1 MTRREFAGL
10 LSGVGLLIAPA
21 GLDAAG
27 ETPLFYF
34 ADGYH
39 GGAKGHMPAG
49 AWRDI
54 LNAMRDIPSWK
65 LGLDIEPESWDA
77 LLRDDPVA
85 YRELKAHLESPQPLP
100 RIEMLGGTFSQ
111 PYGWAV
117 NGESNIRQFTRGIGM
132 IRRHFPKAVLE
143 TYAVQEPCWA
153 SCLPQILRSLGF
165 TAAVLKDPGTAWGG
179 YAAGFDAD
187 LVNWVGPDGTPIPTV
202 PRYACEDVKKVYE
215 TESGNPTPEF
225 ARKCVAHGIPH
236 PAGTYLQD
244 LGWVAKPKVAAEFIR
259 NVTWREYI
267 HHIADPPTKNWN
279 FGIEDI
285 LTTLPW
291 GEKTLQLVAQQERS
305 AENRILMAEKMAALV
320 WMEKRIPW
328 PEAEFT
334 EAWDNLLWAQG
345 HDPWITATTRTGRQ
359 AWAFQVA
366 SGTLQ
371 TEEAANSI
379 IDRAAEVLAAG
390 SAAQSSSPDSQW
402 LRVVNT
408 LGRDRN
414 EVVEINVASDRG
426 TRSIRVL
433 DAHDR
438 EVPCQ
443 IIPTRRYFSAEPRES
458 GNPRNGGPTRAL
470 SAGESLNASTIL
482 FRAQVPAIG
491 FSVYHLETQP
501 ADSSQKP
508 AGSTGAHVE
517 QDGSVV
523 LESDLYRLRISPAR
537 GGAIVSLFDKQS
549 GKEFC
554 DPAAERSLNE
564 YRGYFIEQ
572 KAWRSSTD
580 QAANVT
586 ILESG
591 PMRARVRIAGQVG
604 GVPFQTMIAV
614 AEGLRRIEFQVRF
627 TYEHETFIG
636 DPWDIKPE
644 DRRSQPRRSQND
656 GRWKLQAFFPVALR
670 NQAIYKNAAYDVCK
684 SRNAD
689 TYFQRWDEIKH
700 NMIVNWVD
708 LFDEREKMGLAV
720 LSDHTTAYTHGPDHP
735 LALVLGWAWEGGFW
749 WGKRSLQ
756 GTTQISYALIP
767 HTGLWDAAGI
777 SEETAQWHEPLVPF
791 LLQAQPPANQA
802 ARSMISVDAAGVEIP
817 TMQVDANQLLMR
829 LFNSAGSN
837 SEFGVS
843 FQARPS
849 RVELVEL
856 NGKAIRELPV
866 RHESDGRY
874 SVRLAMP
881 RFGLRTLRCNLDT
894 MRDG

>member
-1 MTRREFAGL
+1 M
-10 LSGVGLLIAPA
+10 
-21 GLDAAG
+21 
-27 ETPLFYF
+27 
-34 ADGYH
+34 
-39 GGAKGHMPAG
+39 GHMPAG

-54 LNAMRDIPSWK
+54 MNAMRDIPAWK

-77 LLRDDPVA
+77 LLRDDPVS
-85 YRELKAHLESPQPLP
+85 YRELKAYLESPDPLP
-100 RIEMLGGTFSQ
+100 RIEMVGGTFSQ

-117 NGESNIRQFTRGIGM
+117 NGESNVRQFTRGIEI
-132 IRRHFPKAVLE
+132 IRRHFPKAFLE

-179 YAAGFDAD
+179 YAAGFDAEV
-187 LVNWVGPDGTPIPTV
+187 VNWVGSDGTGIPTV

-225 ARKCVAHGIPH
+225 ARKCVAHGIAH

-244 LGWVAKPKVAAEFIR
+244 LGWVAKPKASGDYIR
-259 NVTWREYI
+259 YVTWREYI
-267 HHIADPPTKNWN
+267 HHIAAAPTKSWN

-291 GEKTLQLVAQQERS
+291 GEKTLQQVAQQERS
-305 AENRILMAEKMAALV
+305 AENRILMAEKMAALA
-320 WMEKRIPW
+320 WMEKRVPW
-328 PEAEFT
+328 PEAELI

-359 AWAFQVA
+359 AWAFQVGA
-366 SGTLQ
+366 GTMQ
-371 TEEAANSI
+371 TEEASNAI

-390 SAAQSSSPDSQW
+390 NSAPSSNNNTQW
-402 LRVVNT
+402 VRVANT
-408 LGRDRN
+408 LSRERN
-414 EVVEINVASDRG
+414 EVVEVSVASDKG

-438 EVPCQ
+438 DVPCQ
-443 IIPTRRYFSAEPRES
+443 IIPTRRFGPGQT
-458 GNPRNGGPTRAL
+458 GNGRGGAVRPL
-470 SAGESLNASTIL
+470 SPGESLNASTL
-482 FRAQVPAIG
+482 VFRAQAPSIG
-491 FSVYHLETQP
+491 SSTYRLELL
-501 ADSSQKP
+501 
-508 AGSTGAHVE
+508 STDAPPKAASTTAHTD
-517 QDGSVV
+517 QDGTVL
-523 LESDLYRLRISPAR
+523 LESDLYRIRISPQK
-537 GGAIVSLFDKQS
+537 GGAITSLVDKKS

-554 DPAAERSLNE
+554 DPAAERAMNE
-564 YRGYFIEQ
+564 YRGYFIAQ

-580 QAANVT
+580 QPANVQ
-586 ILESG
+586 ILENG
-591 PMRARVRIAGQVG
+591 PLRARVRVAGQVG
-604 GVPFQTMIAV
+604 GVPFQTMIAL
-614 AEGLRRIEFQVRF
+614 AEGRRRIEFQVRF
-627 TYEHETFIG
+627 TYEQDTFIG

-644 DRRSQPRRSQND
+644 DRRSEPRRSSND
-656 GRWKLQAFFPVALR
+656 GRWKLQALFPASLR
-670 NQAIYKNAAYDVCK
+670 NHAIYKNAAYDVCK

-708 LFDEREKMGLAV
+708 LFDENQKMGLAV

-756 GTTQISYALIP
+756 GTTQINYALVP
-767 HTGLWDAAGI
+767 HSGMWDAAGI
-777 SEETAQWHEPLVPF
+777 SEETAQWHEPLLPF
-791 LLQAQPPANQA
+791 LMQTQPPASQA
-802 ARSMISVDAAGVEIP
+802 ARSLVAVDASGVEIP
-817 TMQVDANQLLMR
+817 TMQVSSNQLLLR
-829 LFNSAGSN
+829 LFNAAGNS

-843 FQARPS
+843 FLAKPS

-856 NGKAIRELPV
+856 DGKAIRDLPV
-866 RHESDGRY
+866 RRESDGRY

-894 MRDG
+894 IRDG